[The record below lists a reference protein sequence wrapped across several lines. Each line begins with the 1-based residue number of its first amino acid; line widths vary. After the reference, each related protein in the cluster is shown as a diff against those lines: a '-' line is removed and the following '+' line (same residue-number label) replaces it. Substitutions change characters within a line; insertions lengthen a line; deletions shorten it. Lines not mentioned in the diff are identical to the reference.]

1 MRAEKI
7 TSLIFSFQNLFACY
21 LNQQKVT
28 WKTSHKLWHKTFWS
42 QIMGWSWH
50 KGYIICRIQNKVLH
64 HMLTL
69 FLLSYFLLPLCER
82 VLETCSPPTLIFMK
96 HNNTLSLSQC
106 FDGFTTKRLLPIQLW
121 FEWAKW
127 MNNSYI
133 FPRSTLCQ
141 QKVWVII
148 KAVEVRFLSHLEYI
162 L

>member
-28 WKTSHKLWHKTFWS
+28 CKTSHKLLHKTFWS

-69 FLLSYFLLPLCER
+69 FLLSLFFVASLWESARSLLTTHFDIYETQHTFFIAVFWWFHNEKAFTNSVVIR
-82 VLETCSPPTLIFMK
+82 V
-96 HNNTLSLSQC
+96 SQVN
-106 FDGFTTKRLLPIQLW
+106 
-121 FEWAKW
+121 E
-127 MNNSYI
+127 
-133 FPRSTLCQ
+133 
-141 QKVWVII
+141 
-148 KAVEVRFLSHLEYI
+148 
-162 L
+162 